1 MLEEVNSPIS
11 GLIQISRFF
20 GRPKMVIGGLEQSGS
35 FIKSIWKKGL
45 KKIHN
50 SKFMIHSS
58 LILGLGGGTAAK
70 LVNQFWPE
78 AKIVGIEID
87 PVIIGL
93 AKKYFALGKISS
105 LKIIN
110 ADAAEWVKR
119 KEKFDLILVDV
130 YLGDKVPKSCE
141 TKEFLKNIKKLISPG
156 GFVIFNRLNY
166 KEKKKETEDFIKKLE
181 KIFPQV
187 SLIQTPSNLLIV
199 GEDKT

>member
-1 MLEEVNSPIS
+1 
-11 GLIQISRFF
+11 
-20 GRPKMVIGGLEQSGS
+20 
-35 FIKSIWKKGL
+35 
-45 KKIHN
+45 
-50 SKFMIHSS
+50 MIHSS